1 MDKSAESAT
10 SHASGIQ
17 LIACLLRRDFK
28 VDREGRESNGLRTGI
43 STSVRLFEAGH
54 VQALLA
60 LSGLQNDGGPD
71 PNSVRNVD
79 LLNRW
84 ACNISFCDT

>member
-28 VDREGRESNGLRTGI
+28 VDREGRESNGLRTDI

-54 VQALLA
+54 VQALRR
-60 LSGLQNDGGPD
+60 P
-71 PNSVRNVD
+71 
-79 LLNRW
+79 
-84 ACNISFCDT
+84 ACKTMVVPIRIQ